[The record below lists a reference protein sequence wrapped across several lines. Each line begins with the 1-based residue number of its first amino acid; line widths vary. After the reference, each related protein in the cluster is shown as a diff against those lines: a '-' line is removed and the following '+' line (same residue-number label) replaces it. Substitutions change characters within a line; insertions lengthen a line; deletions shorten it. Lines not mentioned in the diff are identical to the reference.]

1 MAAIGAISSKLSL
14 TPRDNPARCVRGDML
29 NDFDSRNMPCN
40 TISTTVGMHSI
51 INKIY
56 FLNLYDYFSV
66 LIWKPHASL
75 FMHKHPIVVY
85 IKIFS
90 EPAAPRTE

>member
-1 MAAIGAISSKLSL
+1 MS
-14 TPRDNPARCVRGDML
+14 
-29 NDFDSRNMPCN
+29 CN
-40 TISTTVGMHSI
+40 TISTTVGMHS

-56 FLNLYDYFSV
+56 FLNLYDYFSE
-66 LIWKPHASL
+66 LAWKLHASL

-90 EPAAPRTE
+90 KPAAPCAEWFSKMDGNEKQYINKSIGDRWC

>member
-1 MAAIGAISSKLSL
+1 
-14 TPRDNPARCVRGDML
+14 
-29 NDFDSRNMPCN
+29 
-40 TISTTVGMHSI
+40 MHS

-56 FLNLYDYFSV
+56 FLNLYDYYSE

-90 EPAAPRTE
+90 KPSLLRRALNSFQKWMGTRNNI

>member
-1 MAAIGAISSKLSL
+1 
-14 TPRDNPARCVRGDML
+14 
-29 NDFDSRNMPCN
+29 
-40 TISTTVGMHSI
+40 MHS

-56 FLNLYDYFSV
+56 LSNLCDYFSER
-66 LIWKPHASL
+66 IWKLHASL

-90 EPAAPRTE
+90 KPAAPRTE